1 MEQSVSR
8 HPRFPQLQAGPLRS
22 IEICPAS
29 SGILRPP
36 GRTVPAS
43 MPSCTVMT
51 RSGRGGGSVSRRN
64 AEYATAAALFDN
76 MTYASGNAARE
87 SGRIVGQH
95 CCQLRITAEKL
106 NRSVMVS
113 IRPGYRMW
121 IPSSCS
127 SASPSAASCARS
139 CAMIG
144 ALVLAGSLLRVCV
157 SLCRQIS

>member
-1 MEQSVSR
+1 MFRGTPVSAVADR
-8 HPRFPQLQAGPLRS
+8 PIAVDRDMPGFQRYAASARQDCACVNALLYGHDQERQRRRLR
-22 IEICPAS
+22 IP
-29 SGILRPP
+29 
-36 GRTVPAS
+36 
-43 MPSCTVMT
+43 
-51 RSGRGGGSVSRRN
+51 RN